1 MQYFEKNTKKVYINT
16 LFLYGRMFF
25 LMFITL
31 YTSRLTLK
39 YLGITDFGIYNVVA
53 GIISV
58 LSFLSNSMALSVNR
72 FLSYAMG
79 RNDKSGLKE
88 VFSLSVIIHVF
99 IALIV
104 LLAGETVGFW
114 FVNHKLV
121 IPEDR
126 MLAANVI
133 YQFSIISFAFTVIR
147 VPYNGAIIAHE
158 DMKIYTYLGLVEGIL
173 RLLIVISLAFVLYD
187 KLIIYGLL
195 FASLTILVSL
205 FYIFYCKRR
214 YEECSVK
221 KVSNRPLFRE
231 MLSYAGI
238 STMGNLS
245 TVVLDQGQN
254 ILLNIFFG
262 PAVNAARGI
271 SYQVNTAV
279 SAFVSNIYAAATPQ
293 ITKSFA
299 AEDKEYLHKIV
310 NETTALAMVILLAIN
325 IPVITNLPYLLQ
337 LWLGENVPHLTAEF
351 CQLILIG
358 LLLSNCCRPLLIAI
372 QSSGDIWRVHLY
384 TSLVIIINIPVDYFL
399 LKYAGMYASGVFL
412 IYIISLFFFVAVVL
426 YLSKVQLGWDIRLY
440 VLKILI
446 PVFLVF
452 LVSSVVVKITH
463 SYVSSDLLALISDC
477 FCSTVVVLLLSYY
490 IILPKSL
497 KEGVIRII
505 RRKISS
511 IRKS

>member
-1 MQYFEKNTKKVYINT
+1 M
-16 LFLYGRMFF
+16 LFLM
-25 LMFITL
+25 LITL

-79 RNDKSGLKE
+79 KNDENGLKE
-88 VFSLSVIIHVF
+88 VFSLSVIIHII
-99 IALIV
+99 IAIIV
-104 LLAGETVGFW
+104 LLAGETVGLW
-114 FVNHKLV
+114 FVNNKLV
-121 IPEDR
+121 IPEER
-126 MLAANVI
+126 MLAANAI
-133 YQFSIISFAFTVIR
+133 YQFSIISFVFTVIR

-158 DMKIYTYLGLVEGIL
+158 DMKIYTYLGLVEGVL
-173 RLLIVISLAFVLYD
+173 RLLIVISLAFVLFD
-187 KLIIYGLL
+187 RLIVYGLL
-195 FASLTILVSL
+195 FASLTALVSI
-205 FYIFYCKRR
+205 FYIVYCKKR
-214 YEECSVK
+214 YTECRVK
-221 KVSNRPLFRE
+221 RVKNRSLFNE

-279 SAFVSNIYAAATPQ
+279 SAFVSNIYSAATPQ

-325 IPVITNLPYLLQ
+325 IPVLSNLPYLLN
-337 LWLGENVPHLTAEF
+337 LWLGENVPQLTAEF
-351 CQLILIG
+351 CQFILIG

-372 QSSGDIWRVHLY
+372 QSSGQIWRVHLY
-384 TSLVIIINIPVDYFL
+384 TSLVIIANIPIDYCL
-399 LKYAGMYASGVFL
+399 LKYTGMSASGVFL
-412 IYIISLFFFVAVVL
+412 IYVISLFFFVAVVL
-426 YLSKVQLGWDIRLY
+426 YLSKVQLGWNIKQY
-440 VLKILI
+440 VVRILI
-446 PVFLVF
+446 PVLLVF
-452 LVSSVVVKITH
+452 LVSSGVVSFTH
-463 SYVSSDLLALISDC
+463 RYISSDLLALLSDC
-477 FCSTVVVLLLSYY
+477 VCSTIIVLTLSYY
-490 IILPKSL
+490 LILPQSL
-497 KEGVIRII
+497 KDGVVRVIKT
-505 RRKISS
+505 KIL
-511 IRKS
+511 RNRDL